1 MDAPDSDDDV
11 ALGEAA
17 YKYRTLRCSPEQWP
31 ALQKR
36 AARHA
41 ARPPRLMLVP
51 GGRLQELW
59 ASFMV
64 AVDLR

>member
-11 ALGEAA
+11 VLGEAA

-31 ALQKR
+31 VLQKR

-41 ARPPRLMLVP
+41 PPRLMLVP
-51 GGRLQELW
+51 GGRPQELW